1 MLKESDGLDTNCPG
15 DKGEA
20 ELRIAAIVNWYGITD
35 VADLLAGYNRKTYAV
50 AWLGS
55 ATNKE
60 EGARRVSPL
69 TYVRKEDPPVI
80 TIHGDADD
88 VVPYSHA
95 VRLQQ
100 ALDKAGVPN
109 QLFTV
114 KGGGHGQ
121 FSNEDNEKA
130 YAAIFQF
137 LAKHNLG
144 PVK

>member
-1 MLKESDGLDTNCPG
+1 
-15 DKGEA
+15 
-20 ELRIAAIVNWYGITD
+20 V
-35 VADLLAGYNRKTYAV
+35 
-50 AWLGS
+50 
-55 ATNKE
+55 
-60 EGARRVSPL
+60 ARRVSPL
-69 TYVRKEDPPVI
+69 TYVRSDIPPII

-95 VRLQQ
+95 LRLQQ
-100 ALDKAGVPN
+100 ALDKAGLPN

-130 YAAIFQF
+130 YAAVFEF
-137 LAKHNLG
+137 LAKLNLG